1 MLLIFVMWQNNDSLH
16 RTGVKCQQFTGD
28 INTGVFVR
36 IIFPASM
43 TWYET
48 KIFCCRKC
56 SPESRSVIFVTFQI
70 ETLWT
75 GLQSSDA
82 LISENHLWLNFPRA
96 WALMKQGRAFFF
108 FFFPP
113 FCSLKHKKKKKKQS
127 SWLDHFKCLLQCLF
141 LLIESLFYFLIL
153 QVESAQIRLLT
164 YLSNIWPLYGGKMST
179 GISSVNATEKVPKT
193 KKCINCSLHAKNW
206 AKCSEKHY
214 LT

>member
-1 MLLIFVMWQNNDSLH
+1 MSSNETRQSL
-16 RTGVKCQQFTGD
+16 
-28 INTGVFVR
+28 
-36 IIFPASM
+36 
-43 TWYET
+43 
-48 KIFCCRKC
+48 
-56 SPESRSVIFVTFQI
+56 
-70 ETLWT
+70 
-75 GLQSSDA
+75 
-82 LISENHLWLNFPRA
+82 
-96 WALMKQGRAFFF
+96 FFF
-108 FFFPP
+108 FFSPP
-113 FCSLKHKKKKKKQS
+113 FCSLKHKKKKKQS